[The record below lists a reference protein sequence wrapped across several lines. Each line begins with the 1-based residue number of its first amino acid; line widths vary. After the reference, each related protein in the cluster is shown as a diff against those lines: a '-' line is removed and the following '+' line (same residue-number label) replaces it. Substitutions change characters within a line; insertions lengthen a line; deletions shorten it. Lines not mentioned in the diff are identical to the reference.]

1 MREEM
6 ADVLNYLVRL
16 ADKLD
21 VNLLEAAR
29 DKIEVNA
36 EKYPV
41 EKARGSARSIR
52 IDLRAQCAPMATNYV
67 LVDFENVQPDSLA
80 ALANGAFRIKVF
92 VGAAQAR
99 GRISFELSHSMQML
113 GTSAEYVRIARSGP
127 NAVDMHIAYYVGRL
141 IENDKHAVIYIVSR
155 DTDFDPLVE
164 YLQAGG
170 INCKRAKSIA
180 EIVRS
185 LPKPR
190 APMPPPK
197 TARTTVPQ
205 AKRHG
210 DKLAPIIKHLHSL
223 SGKPGTRKKLGADHR
238 ELFPPA
244 RRTDGRHRHRPAHR
258 RADPPQIR
266 DPERNQGELPPV
278 AVDRASARWILRLPQ
293 RLSELS
299 ETTPSD

>member
-1 MREEM
+1 
-6 ADVLNYLVRL
+6 
-16 ADKLD
+16 
-21 VNLLEAAR
+21 
-29 DKIEVNA
+29 
-36 EKYPV
+36 
-41 EKARGSARSIR
+41 
-52 IDLRAQCAPMATNYV
+52 MATNYV

-141 IENDKHAVIYIVSR
+141 IESDKHAIIYIVSR

-164 YLQAGG
+164 YLQAAG

-180 EIVRS
+180 EVVRS
-185 LPKPR
+185 IPKPR
-190 APMPPPK
+190 APVPPSK
-197 TARTTVPQ
+197 TAKSVVPQ

-223 SGKPGTRKKLGADHR
+223 SGKPGTRKKLGQTIANYFRQHGGALADTAIDQLIE
-238 ELFPPA
+238 EL
-244 RRTDGRHRHRPAHR
+244 
-258 RADPPQIR
+258 IR
-266 DPERNQGELPPV
+266 LKYVTQSGTKV
-278 AVDRASARWILRLPQ
+278 SYH
-293 RLSELS
+293 LSQ
-299 ETTPSD
+299 